1 MARKE
6 DQQAVYHLYR
16 RAGFGWRGGSQT
28 LSKNRVIRSLFEESK
43 LFDPLELVE
52 AAPVPEVDRMD
63 STMSTLEKQRLQKE
77 NRERIS
83 KLNIS
88 WMNAMAK
95 SQGVLREKMALFWHN
110 HFACRSDNPVMVE
123 RYINVLRKNAL
134 GNFGTML
141 MEVSKEPAM
150 LSFLN
155 NQQNRKGKPNENFA
169 REVMELFT
177 LGHGNYSETDIKE
190 AARAFTGWAYSKKI
204 EFEFREKS
212 HDGGE
217 KILFKQR
224 GNFRGEDVIRILL
237 EQKQTAR
244 YVVGKICRTFVGLAM
259 PEAQLEKL
267 ANYFFSTGYDIEK
280 LMRRIFESRWFYD
293 TRWYGTIVKSPVE
306 LLIEIQ
312 GTLHADFVDEKSL
325 LYVQKVLGQVLFY
338 PPNVAGWP
346 GGLNWIDNSSLLF
359 RMQIPEMMSGNVRA
373 EIKAKNDG
381 DVNTQVL
388 NQKAKSEKA
397 KIDWQDWAKG
407 FEKYASEELVSVM
420 INRLLPLAPKQEVIS
435 LLTKSIDSISD
446 RTLKIRALT
455 VSIMSLPE
463 YQLS

>member
-1 MARKE
+1 MKK
-6 DQQAVYHLYR
+6 DQDKVLHLYR
-16 RAGFGWRGGSQT
+16 RAGFGWRGAVPA
-28 LSKNRVIRSLFEESK
+28 LSKSQAIRSIFKESSHYE
-43 LFDPLELVE
+43 PLVLVG
-52 AAPVPEVDRMD
+52 AAPVPEVDMMD
-63 STMSTLEKQRLQKE
+63 STMEKQRIQKE

-88 WMNAMAK
+88 WMEAMAK
-95 SQGVLREKMALFWHN
+95 SEGVLREKMALFWHN
-110 HFACRSDNPVMVE
+110 HFACRTENPLMVQ
-123 RYINVLRKNAL
+123 RYVNVLRKNAL

-155 NQQNRKGKPNENFA
+155 NQQNKKGKPNENFA

-190 AARAFTGWAYSKKI
+190 AARAFTGWAYSKEI

-212 HDGGE
+212 HDSGE
-217 KILFKQR
+217 KTLIGQS
-224 GNFRGEDVIRILL
+224 GNYRGEDVIRILL

-244 YVVGKICRTFVGLAM
+244 YVVGKICRTFVGPAIAPTRIEELST
-259 PEAQLEKL
+259 
-267 ANYFFSTGYDIEK
+267 YFFTSGYDIEK
-280 LMRRIFESRWFYD
+280 LMRKIFESDWFYEPAIQ
-293 TRWYGTIVKSPVE
+293 GTLIKSPVE

-312 GTLHADFVDEKSL
+312 GTLHADFVDTKSL
-325 LYVQKVLGQVLFY
+325 LYIQKVLGQVLFY

-359 RMQIPEMMSGNVRA
+359 RMQIPEMMSGNVKA
-373 EIKAKNDG
+373 ETKAKNDG
-381 DVNTQVL
+381 DVNTQAL

-397 KIDWQDWAKG
+397 KIDWEAWAKE
-407 FEKYASEELVSVM
+407 FKQYNPDELPPELIS
-420 INRLLPLAPKQEVIS
+420 RLLPLTPNPEVVD
-435 LLTKSIDSISD
+435 LLVKNTQAITD

>member
-1 MARKE
+1 M
-6 DQQAVYHLYR
+6 VLHLYR
-16 RAGFGWRGGSQT
+16 RAGFGWRGGAPT
-28 LSKNRVIRSLFEESK
+28 ISKSKAVKK
-43 LFDPLELVE
+43 LFKDSFAYQPLKLVD
-52 AAPVPEVDRMD
+52 ASPVPEVDMMD
-63 STMSTLEKQRLQKE
+63 STSEKQRIQKE

-88 WMNAMAK
+88 WMEAMAE
-95 SQGVLREKMALFWHN
+95 SEGVLRERMALFWHN
-110 HFACRSDNPVMVE
+110 HFACRTDNPLMVQ

-155 NQQNRKGKPNENFA
+155 NQQNKKGKPNENFA

-190 AARAFTGWAYSKKI
+190 AARAFTGWAYSKEI

-212 HDGGE
+212 HDNEAKTLLGKE
-217 KILFKQR
+217 

-237 EQKQTAR
+237 EQEQTSR
-244 YVVGKICRTFVGLAM
+244 YVVGKICRAFVGSAIA
-259 PEAQLEKL
+259 PERMEVLSS
-267 ANYFFSTGYDIEK
+267 YFYKSGYDITK
-280 LMRRIFESRWFYD
+280 LMRKIMESDWFYE
-293 TRWYGTIVKSPVE
+293 TKLVGSIVKSPVE

-312 GTLHADFVDEKSL
+312 GTLSADFIDKKSV

-346 GGLNWIDNSSLLF
+346 GGLSWIDNSSLLF
-359 RMQIPEMMSGNVRA
+359 RMQIPEMMSGKVKA
-373 EIKAKNDG
+373 DIKSKNDG
-381 DVNTQVL
+381 DVNTQAL
-388 NQKAKSEKA
+388 NEKAKSEKA
-397 KIDWQDWAKG
+397 EINWQNWAAK
-407 FEKYASEELVSVM
+407 FKQDSPEELTAAL
-420 INRLLPLAPKQEVIS
+420 IERLLPIAPKSEISS
-435 LLTKSIDSISD
+435 LLVKNSASISD
-446 RTLKIRALT
+446 RSLKIRSLT